1 MRGESVT
8 GVPDWA
14 RWTWGLA
21 LLAAGGLVLAPG
33 GAPEGPP
40 PTRDLVLYDGAPVRI
55 EPLEGGPELL
65 FPPGS
70 STAVLVV
77 AESCPATGLLWRG
90 HLAEMEGLA
99 VDRRV
104 VLDLSG
110 EPRSYAEELTPR
122 DRAHFS
128 FAAFPRAARH
138 LRVRWVP
145 LLFVVDPEGEI
156 VLVRRG
162 RPDPPS
168 RRDPAARMNLP

>member
-1 MRGESVT
+1 MT

-33 GAPEGPP
+33 GGPEEPP

-55 EPLEGGPELL
+55 EPLEKDPELL

-77 AESCPATGLLWRG
+77 SESCPATGLLWRG
-90 HLAEMEGLA
+90 YLAEMERLA

-104 VLDLSG
+104 VLDLSD

-122 DRAHFS
+122 HRAL
-128 FAAFPRAARH
+128 FAFASFPRAASH
-138 LRVRWVP
+138 LRIRWVP
-145 LLFVVDPEGEI
+145 LLFVVDPEGEV

-162 RPDPPS
+162 MPDPPA
-168 RRDPAARMNLP
+168 RRPPAARVNLR